1 VVYNSARI
9 ALQERAW
16 ELASLR
22 IIGLTRREVSAVI
35 ISELVV
41 ELVVAIPAGLLVGRY
56 LIELIASARASES
69 FQIPAVVDR
78 SSYAIAAFLI
88 IGAAIASFIT
98 IRRRIDRLDLVAVLK
113 TRD

>member
-22 IIGLTRREVSAVI
+22 IIGLTQREVSAVI
-35 ISELVV
+35 FSELAI
-41 ELVVAIPAGLLVGRY
+41 ELVIAVPAGLLIGWY
-56 LIELIASARASES
+56 LIELIASARASAS
-69 FQIPAVVDR
+69 FQIPAVIDP
-78 SSYAIAAFLI
+78 SSYAIASILV
-88 IGAAIASFIT
+88 IGAAVVSFT
-98 IRRRIDRLDLVAVLK
+98 MVRRRIDRLDLVAVLK